1 LCLEER
7 QRKQMLFSDLAMSE
21 GILGPSRLPL
31 KFGTFFFDY
40 DNDGRLDLLICNGH
54 LEPEISSVQAGQTY
68 EQPAQLFWNTGARAS
83 YAPATIK
90 DAGPDLFRPQVGRGS
105 GLGDINHCG

>member
-1 LCLEER
+1 
-7 QRKQMLFSDLAMSE
+7 MSE

-54 LEPEISSVQAGQTY
+54 LEPEVSSVQAGQTY
-68 EQPAQLFWNTGARAS
+68 EQPAQLFWNTGGRAT
-83 YAPATIK
+83 YAQVSEQQ
-90 DAGPDLFRPQVGRGS
+90 AGPHAFAAVVGHRNGYGGIQDRGEPVR
-105 GLGDINHCG
+105 G